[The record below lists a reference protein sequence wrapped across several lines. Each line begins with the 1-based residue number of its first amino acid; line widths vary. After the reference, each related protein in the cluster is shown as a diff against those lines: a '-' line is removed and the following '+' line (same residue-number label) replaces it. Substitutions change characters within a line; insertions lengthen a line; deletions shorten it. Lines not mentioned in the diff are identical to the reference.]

1 MDRVVVDIDVLS
13 FYLKNDSRFLCYVQA
28 LDGKQLV
35 ISFQT
40 LAELML
46 WQEVHGWGQQRRD
59 DMARLSFAYHSSSV
73 VAALESVHCPAE

>member
-1 MDRVVVDIDVLS
+1 MDRIVVDIDVLS

-46 WQEVHGWGQQRRD
+46 WQEVHGWGQ
-59 DMARLSFAYHSSSV
+59 
-73 VAALESVHCPAE
+73 

>member
-1 MDRVVVDIDVLS
+1 MNRVVVDTDVHS
-13 FYLKNDSRFLCYVQA
+13 FYLKNDSRFLSYAQA

-59 DMARLSFAYHSSSV
+59 DMARLSFAYHPALFTKPVSSLV
-73 VAALESVHCPAE
+73 F